1 MQATEAA
8 ETLATTKGQP
18 ALPFDDAIDFRF
30 NIDLAKSEDASDTKR
45 YIDGLASS
53 EDLDAQGE
61 AVIQKGMILDPL
73 LKSGWINWDHL
84 QGAKYLIGEPTEAQV
99 VRIEDHPRLRG
110 RAVSKGTGLY
120 FKGFLYKGHPEAEAV
135 WFHLNNP
142 ERSRPLAYS
151 IQGRT
156 LERDGHRLT
165 KCELRHMAVTHQPV
179 QKKSFADIC
188 KSMTLAKDLTLADA
202 APLRLENLDEPDDL
216 DHLGRVPEG
225 LLREV
230 RRRSTRGPIG
240 LLKHLTHCKGYGMQ
254 SAVNFIKSLRA
265 SGIGR

>member
-1 MQATEAA
+1 MQATEAI

-18 ALPFDDAIDFRF
+18 SEPFDATVDFRF
-30 NIDLAKSEDASDTKR
+30 NIDLAKSEDASDSKR

-61 AVIQKGMILDPL
+61 AVVQKGMILDPL

-99 VRIEDHPRLRG
+99 VRIEDHPRLRT
-110 RAVSKGTGLY
+110 RAVSKGAGLY

-135 WFHLNNP
+135 WYHLNNP
-142 ERSRPLAYS
+142 ERTRPLAYS

-188 KSMTLAKDLTLADA
+188 KSMTLAKDLTLAGA
-202 APLRLENLDEPDDL
+202 EPLRLENLD
-216 DHLGRVPEG
+216 GRLTSILWGACLKGCYEKSG
-225 LLREV
+225 AFHDG
-230 RRRSTRGPIG
+230 TFG
-240 LLKHLTHCKGYGMQ
+240 LLKHLTHCKGYGLQ